1 MSNTPDKR
9 TRDILKEYFETGDRP
24 KEIEFIRLIDSGIN
38 QKDDELYAVNGNIG
52 VGTSNPQSK
61 LHVEGDI
68 AVTNHIHGDKTNKA
82 NDSDVLIVE
91 NGSQVQ
97 LHGPRHT
104 GKSGGIVIGAKKDNS
119 NPTSGKILFSQVS
132 QTGWQD
138 NVVIDHQGN
147 VGIGAIN
154 PQSKLHVSGQTF
166 VSKPGGANVPRTG
179 NMLEVNAHNQNAVAI
194 VTKSNDVLNFVDDG
208 ATINPNPFTITDNSG
223 RGFRFYKNAGD
234 VATDGEKLRIQPNG
248 HVGIGTIDPKSK
260 LHIHQNGGN
269 TTGLRLSGQDNVNPG
284 DILTLD
290 QDGNAKWAAPTSVT
304 SGLWQ
309 AIGTTGHI
317 ENGNTGNVGVGTS
330 NPQATLDISGT
341 SENENNHGILKISA
355 GTVGKDLRFGV
366 MDGNS
371 GYTWIQSHGAIPL
384 KINPHPAGNTTT
396 INEGGGKVGIGTGD
410 PKERLHVWGNLQVQ
424 GDIIG
429 KESGGM
435 LNIFSAKMNGGAY
448 MHLNSSLLMD
458 SNNPSQPHSNQ
469 GGITFVATAGSGNKN
484 GFTFMQNNPGSSNP
498 WPTCMSI
505 EGNRNSYFWNNKIY
519 FRGKWDQNH
528 GLAHFGDTNDKF
540 AGVDVNGPALF
551 GFAGGALGSNQYGTE
566 NIALRWDQYQRVGI
580 NGLGDNTH
588 WPFKLQVWGDNNV
601 PLMLETKTN
610 DIIHFYDNDFAQ
622 DPQKVRAKA
631 PFTFVDKV
639 GRGFR
644 FWNADGIGETL
655 TVNGN
660 GSVKIRGNTPFIIK
674 RYPFK
679 KETYLRTITE
689 YSPDY
694 YEAIVGSFL
703 FGKMTSTAVL
713 GAVYVDEYCI
723 ARIYESGGNFVLE
736 ARFPNGTV
744 NGDNGGKGKEKMVE
758 VLFIRKEFA
767 FRAPDASKV

>member
-24 KEIEFIRLIDSGIN
+24 KEIEFVRLIDSGIN
-38 QKDDELYAVNGNIG
+38 QKDDELFAVNGKIG
-52 VGTSNPQSK
+52 VGTNDPQSK
-61 LHVEGDI
+61 LHVDGDI
-68 AVTNHIHGDKTNKA
+68 AVTNHIHGDKTNKG
-82 NDSDVLIVE
+82 NDDDVLIVE

-97 LHGPRHT
+97 LFGSRHT

-119 NPTSGKILFSQVS
+119 DPTSGKILFSQNS

-138 NVVIDHQGN
+138 NVVIDHEGK
-147 VGIGAIN
+147 VGIGAMS
-154 PQSKLHVSGQTF
+154 PQNKLEIKGT
-166 VSKPGGANVPRTG
+166 
-179 NMLEVNAHNQNAVAI
+179 
-194 VTKSNDVLNFVDDG
+194 VD
-208 ATINPNPFTITDNSG
+208 
-223 RGFRFYKNAGD
+223 
-234 VATDGEKLRIQPNG
+234 
-248 HVGIGTIDPKSK
+248 
-260 LHIHQNGGN
+260 
-269 TTGLRLSGQDNVNPG
+269 TGLRLPTGKG
-284 DILTLD
+284 DGKVLTSD
-290 QDGNAKWAAPTSVT
+290 SSGNAIWKPATDITGA
-304 SGLWQ
+304 LWQ
-309 AIGTTGHI
+309 AIGTAGHI
-317 ENGNTGNVGVGTS
+317 RNGNQGNVGVGNS
-330 NPQATLDISGT
+330 NPQATLDISGK
-341 SENENNHGILKISA
+341 SENENNHGILKINA
-355 GTVGKDLRFGV
+355 GTIGTDLRFGLI
-366 MDGNS
+366 DGS
-371 GYTWIQSHGAIPL
+371 GGYSWIQSHGAIPL

-458 SNNPSQPHSNQ
+458 SNNPSQPHANQ
-469 GGITFVATAGSGNKN
+469 GGITFVATAGSGNTN

-519 FRGKWDQNH
+519 FRGSWDQNH
-528 GLAHFGDTNDKF
+528 GLAHFGDTNEKF

-580 NGLGDNTH
+580 NGLGDNAH

-631 PFTFVDKV
+631 PFTFVDRV

-644 FWNADGIGETL
+644 FWNADGAGETL
-655 TVNGN
+655 RVNGD
-660 GSVKIRGNTPFIIK
+660 GSVKIKNQTPFVIERINLDPNSSNHILTGK
-674 RYPFK
+674 
-679 KETYLRTITE
+679 YL
-689 YSPDY
+689 SDY
-694 YEAIVGSFL
+694 GAAVIVGYNTTNTLL
-703 FGKMTSTAVL
+703 FDNISL
-713 GAVYVDEYCI
+713 GRSQFELDAYTYSNGNQWYVRADVKSDDRNIALDE
-723 ARIYESGGNFVLE
+723 
-736 ARFPNGTV
+736 
-744 NGDNGGKGKEKMVE
+744 GKGNEKWTVTIMY
-758 VLFIRKEFA
+758 IRKELVSWSN
-767 FRAPDASKV
+767 PYEH